1 MRVYTG
7 ERVFDTATV
16 RRTSF
21 LPPVPGT
28 YSEIKQRL
36 HSDVFGRFPRG
47 VWVIAGTQLFAS
59 AGFSICLPFFALYLH
74 EERGLLMTLVG
85 SLYLISGICSSTTQ
99 MIGGV
104 LADRFGRRRLILGS
118 SVIRLFIYSGL
129 SVLVATSAPVWAIII
144 TYVSGQA
151 VGMAMRPAIA
161 AMITDLSPPDRLTET
176 YGVLRVGQNVGWAA
190 GPALGGYLI
199 TFMPYSWLF
208 AIAAFS
214 SVFTFVFI
222 FFFLSESFHATGERV
237 PLSSMFNVTRDHL
250 FLVFT
255 GLCLLVFVTMGQM
268 GSTLSVFTVTCIGFS
283 TAQYGLLL
291 TANGIMVVLF
301 QYPVARWAGKMPITR
316 GLALGSLLYA
326 LGYLSLGG
334 VHSFNWAIAAMVII
348 TAGEIVFT
356 PLTLSVVAR
365 LSPPDYRGRYMGF
378 FGLSQSMSMSLAPLV
393 GGVLLDTFPQDPW
406 FVWGTIATV
415 ALIATLG
422 ILWWGNNPRLSTSSN
437 ENAQL

>member
-1 MRVYTG
+1 M
-7 ERVFDTATV
+7 
-16 RRTSF
+16 
-21 LPPVPGT
+21 PPVPGN
-28 YSEIKQRL
+28 YSELKQRL
-36 HSDVFGRFPRG
+36 RRDVFGRFPRG

-74 EERGLLMTLVG
+74 QERSLPMILIGT
-85 SLYLISGICSSTTQ
+85 LYLISGIFSSMTQ

-118 SVIRLFIYSGL
+118 SMIRLFIYSGL

-144 TYVSGQA
+144 TYISGQA
-151 VGMAMRPAIA
+151 VGMTMRPAIA
-161 AMITDLSPPDRLTET
+161 AMITDLSPPGRLTET

-199 TFMPYSWLF
+199 TFLPYSWLF
-208 AIAAFS
+208 AVAAFS

-222 FFFLSESFHATGERV
+222 FFFLGESFHGTGERI
-237 PLSSMFNVTRDHL
+237 PFGSMFSVAKDRL

-255 GLCLLVFVTMGQM
+255 CLCLLVFMTMGQM
-268 GSTLSVFTVTCIGFS
+268 GSTLSVFTVDRIGFS

-301 QYPVARWAGKMPITR
+301 QYPVARWAGRLTRAR
-316 GLALGSLLYA
+316 GLALGSLFYA

-334 VHSFNWAIAAMVII
+334 VHDFGWAMAAMVVI

-356 PLTLSVVAR
+356 PLTLSVVGG
-365 LSPPDYRGRYMGF
+365 LSPRDYRWRYMGF

-393 GGVLLDTFPQDPW
+393 GGVLLDSFPQGPW
-406 FVWGTIATV
+406 FVWGTISTV
-415 ALIATLG
+415 AFIATAGL
-422 ILWWGNNPRLSTSSN
+422 LWWGRSSRLSTLNN
-437 ENAQL
+437 ENAQP

>member
-1 MRVYTG
+1 M
-7 ERVFDTATV
+7 
-16 RRTSF
+16 
-21 LPPVPGT
+21 PPVLDR
-28 YSEIKQRL
+28 YSELKQRL
-36 HSDVFGRFPRG
+36 SRDVFGRFPRG

-74 EERGLLMTLVG
+74 QERGLPMTLVG
-85 SLYLISGICSSTTQ
+85 TLFLISGICSSTTQ

-129 SVLVATSAPVWAIII
+129 ASLIATDAPVWAIMI
-144 TYVSGQA
+144 TYISGQA
-151 VGMAMRPAIA
+151 VGMSMRPAIA

-199 TFMPYSWLF
+199 TFLPYSWLF
-208 AIAAFS
+208 AVAAFS

-222 FFFLSESFHATGERV
+222 FFFLGESFHGTGERV
-237 PLSSMFNVTRDHL
+237 SFGSMFSVARDRL
-250 FLVFT
+250 FVVFT
-255 GLCLLVFVTMGQM
+255 GLCLLVFLTMGQM
-268 GSTLSVFTVTCIGFS
+268 GSTLSVFTVDRIGFS

-301 QYPVARWAGKMPITR
+301 QYPVARWAGRLTRAR
-316 GLALGSLLYA
+316 GLALGSLFYA

-334 VHSFNWAIAAMVII
+334 VHDFGWAMVAMVIV

-356 PLTLSVVAR
+356 PLTLSVVGK
-365 LSPPDYRGRYMGF
+365 LSSRDYRGRYMGF

-393 GGVLLDTFPQDPW
+393 GGVLLDTFLQGPW
-406 FVWGTIATV
+406 LVWGTISTVAFFATV
-415 ALIATLG
+415 GL
-422 ILWWGNNPRLSTSSN
+422 LWWGRSPRLSTLYN
-437 ENAQL
+437 ENAQP